1 MALSGTPSHTQKQEP
16 EGNFQGLQKFL
27 YSVYFLLHEARLS
40 RIMYVA
46 AKK

>member
-1 MALSGTPSHTQKQEP
+1 MTPSGTHCDTRQQEP
-16 EGNFQGLQKFL
+16 EDNFQGLQKFL